1 MERLAT
7 GDCAAGLDEVVN
19 AAHRDQEWEVIP
31 QGRVDSD
38 GRSEPAG
45 EPAEGDGPGLAEQP
59 TLPEPG
65 HLGPGV
71 FDGAGLEQPTVPEPG
86 RPRSAPGAV
95 TEASPPPFLQ
105 DRGPAQVSS

>member
-1 MERLAT
+1 M
-7 GDCAAGLDEVVN
+7 AGLSRRGNLLKEMALDSPN
-19 AAHRDQEWEVIP
+19 NPPFQNQRAWE
-31 QGRVDSD
+31 DD
-38 GRSEPAG
+38 
-45 EPAEGDGPGLAEQP
+45 
-59 TLPEPG
+59 LPEAG